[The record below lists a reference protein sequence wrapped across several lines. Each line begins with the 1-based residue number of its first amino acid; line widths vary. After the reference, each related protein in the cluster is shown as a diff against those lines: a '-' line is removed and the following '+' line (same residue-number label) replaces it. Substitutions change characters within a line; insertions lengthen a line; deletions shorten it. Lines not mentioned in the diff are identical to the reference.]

1 MTLREHLHESL
12 ARVERKY
19 GPDAPFAQAIR
30 RQLAEIEQETKSPTE
45 KSWLLHY
52 SAGMRGNSKS
62 ASPSLKSKPESSPPP
77 SEPST
82 EE

>member
-19 GPDAPFAQAIR
+19 GPDEPFAQDLR

-45 KSWLLHY
+45 KSWLMIY
-52 SAGMRGNSKS
+52 SAGMREKSKP
-62 ASPSLKSKPESSPPP
+62 ASPSLKKKPESSAPPTA
-77 SEPST
+77 PST